1 MKGPILMKQYLHQL
15 KKFRTAIFASIAVL
29 ASAGMVSFATSEID
43 NAVYVNTAAADTDRQ
58 IIVLD
63 CGHGGMDG
71 GCSTA
76 EGVTEKNINL
86 SIMLS
91 VRDMCRL
98 YGYDVAVT
106 RDRDISIHDSGVTGI
121 RNQKISD
128 MENRLELFNKFP
140 DAVCLSIHQ
149 NTYTNPKYSGAQMFY
164 SSTNP
169 ESERFA
175 GILQQLFVQN
185 LQPDNTRETKL
196 CGKEL
201 YLCYFC
207 DNPTVMAECG
217 FLSNPDEAA
226 KLTDKAYQ
234 KQTAYTLF
242 NGICEFTA

>member
-1 MKGPILMKQYLHQL
+1 MKRNIITLLAAFAL
-15 KKFRTAIFASIAVL
+15 ASIASL
-29 ASAGMVSFATSEID
+29 SLSAQSKNFKLGQWTEIQSAIVKELNLND
-43 NAVYVNTAAADTDRQ
+43 KMYPAREIKSIISDAKNRLLTAKEWLKEA
-58 IIVLD
+58 
-63 CGHGGMDG
+63 GGDF
-71 GCSTA
+71 
-76 EGVTEKNINL
+76 
-86 SIMLS
+86 
-91 VRDMCRL
+91 
-98 YGYDVAVT
+98 
-106 RDRDISIHDSGVTGI
+106 

-226 KLTDKAYQ
+226 KLTDKTYQ

-242 NGICEFTA
+242 NGIYEFTA

>member
-1 MKGPILMKQYLHQL
+1 MSF
-15 KKFRTAIFASIAVL
+15 KKYRTAVFSALAVL
-29 ASAGMVSFATSEID
+29 ASTAMIHYATERID
-43 NAVYVNTAAADTDRQ
+43 NAVYVNTASADPNNR
-58 IIVLD
+58 IILLD
-63 CGHGGMDG
+63 SGHGGMDG

-76 EGVTEKNINL
+76 QGVTEKGINL
-86 SIMLS
+86 DIMLS

-121 RNQKISD
+121 RNQKVSD
-128 MENRLELFNKFP
+128 MENRLELFNAYP

-149 NTYTNPKYSGAQMFY
+149 NTYTDPKYNGAQMFY

-175 GILQQLFVQN
+175 SILQRLFVQN
-185 LQPDNTRETKL
+185 LQPDNMRETKL

-201 YLCYFC
+201 YLCYYC
-207 DNPTVMAECG
+207 ENPAVMAECG

-226 KLTDKAYQ
+226 RLTDASYR
-234 KQTAYTLF
+234 KQVAYTLF
-242 NGICEFTA
+242 TGLNSFIKGT